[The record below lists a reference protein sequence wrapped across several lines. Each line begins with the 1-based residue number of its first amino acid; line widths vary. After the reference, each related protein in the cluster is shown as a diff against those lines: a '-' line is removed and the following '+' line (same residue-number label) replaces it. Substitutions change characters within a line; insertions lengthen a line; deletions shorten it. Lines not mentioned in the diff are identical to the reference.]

1 MKKLL
6 VLTLVLGIAAMAN
19 ATLDWTVTGSTAV
32 GLPTDVMQGDV
43 LTLSLIVSAD
53 EASAVKVDLLTDNG
67 GDGAIVAATS
77 PLTLGTDGMDA
88 AAFDAM
94 LVSYGMEALGLDEG
108 DWAQL
113 DKFTTST
120 NVVGAILTLT
130 YVVDAD
136 ADFGAILISAGG
148 LDVLGGNNY
157 VAQLD
162 TGFTAVPSLGLNV
175 IPEPMTLALLGL
187 GGLFLRRRK

>member
-6 VLTLVLGIAAMAN
+6 VLTLVLGMAAMAN

-120 NVVGAILTLT
+120 NIVGAILTLT

-162 TGFTAVPSLGLNV
+162 TGFTAVPSLELNV